1 MYRSDTQSLEHS
13 TWTNIPQ
20 NQSIGNLAFMGDLY
34 FEKPLGNSKKPFTV
48 IPYINTLSGK
58 DFQNSSSLDYFDYGV
73 DFKIP
78 IANSLNLDATINPDF
93 SQVEVDDQIVNT
105 TKWEIK
111 LPEKRQFF
119 TQNSDL
125 FSDFGTGRD
134 AQPFFSRRIG
144 VAQDKNGNIIE
155 NKILA
160 GVRLSGKINDD
171 TRIGFLN
178 VLTDEDLENEL
189 AIHPQPLR
197 DEQAGPPCRWENPTG
212 AFCPK
217 AMAPNGLSR
226 SASTD

>member
-1 MYRSDTQSLEHS
+1 M
-13 TWTNIPQ
+13 
-20 NQSIGNLAFMGDLY
+20 
-34 FEKPLGNSKKPFTV
+34 
-48 IPYINTLSGK
+48 
-58 DFQNSSSLDYFDYGV
+58 
-73 DFKIP
+73 
-78 IANSLNLDATINPDF
+78 
-93 SQVEVDDQIVNT
+93 EVDDQIVNT

-178 VLTDEDLENEL
+178 VLTDEDLENEIAQNNNSL
-189 AIHPQPLR
+189 LTFR
-197 DEQAGPPCRWENPTG
+197 KKV
-212 AFCPK
+212 F
-217 AMAPNGLSR
+217 SR
-226 SASTD
+226 SNISLFFLNRENTKKYDFVDDSNRFNRVLGAEYNLSLILISEHTRLLSIS

>member
-1 MYRSDTQSLEHS
+1 MVK
-13 TWTNIPQ
+13 N
-20 NQSIGNLAFMGDLY
+20 
-34 FEKPLGNSKKPFTV
+34 
-48 IPYINTLSGK
+48 
-58 DFQNSSSLDYFDYGV
+58 FQNSSSLDYFDYGV

-144 VAQDKNGNIIE
+144 VAQIKMVTLL
-155 NKILA
+155 KI
-160 GVRLSGKINDD
+160 K
-171 TRIGFLN
+171 F
-178 VLTDEDLENEL
+178 
-189 AIHPQPLR
+189 
-197 DEQAGPPCRWENPTG
+197 
-212 AFCPK
+212 
-217 AMAPNGLSR
+217 
-226 SASTD
+226 

>member
-93 SQVEVDDQIVNT
+93 SQVESDA
-105 TKWEIK
+105 TKIDINSPTAINY
-111 LPEKRQFF
+111 PEKRPFF
-119 TQNSDL
+119 LRGIDAMDYSTNVFYSRSINNPSFASKIIAHRGWIFLNSSWL
-125 FSDFGTGRD
+125 FSFQDGT
-134 AQPFFSRRIG
+134 QLHY
-144 VAQDKNGNIIE
+144 Q
-155 NKILA
+155 
-160 GVRLSGKINDD
+160 
-171 TRIGFLN
+171 
-178 VLTDEDLENEL
+178 
-189 AIHPQPLR
+189 
-197 DEQAGPPCRWENPTG
+197 
-212 AFCPK
+212 
-217 AMAPNGLSR
+217 
-226 SASTD
+226 